1 MKILFRLFLAFLAS
15 LVLDAFTKIWAE
27 QMLEPYTPVPIIGD
41 FFRFTLGY
49 NTGVAFGMFANGGVW
64 PLVVTS
70 IVIIFL
76 FTWFTR
82 ALYTAH
88 FSAWTAW
95 PIGLLLGGAVG
106 NFIDRI
112 YDGQVTDF
120 IDVGVGATRWPTFN
134 LADSFILIGVGF
146 LVLSTFIH
154 HNEQDNI
161 SRFDKPS
168 GKDEVDTF
176 LTDVEN
182 AS

>member
-1 MKILFRLFLAFLAS
+1 MKIITRLFLAFLAA
-15 LVLDAFTKIWAE
+15 LVLDALTKFWAE
-27 QMLEPYTPVPIIGD
+27 QTLELFLPVPIVGE

-64 PLVVTS
+64 PLVITG

-76 FTWFTR
+76 FVWFIKT
-82 ALYTAH
+82 LYTGR
-88 FSAWTAW
+88 FPAWTAW

-106 NFIDRI
+106 NFLDRI

-120 IDVGVGATRWPTFN
+120 IDVGIGEARWPTFN

-146 LVLSTFIH
+146 LVLSTFVH
-154 HNEQDNI
+154 
-161 SRFDKPS
+161 
-168 GKDEVDTF
+168 KDENDYTPQFTGASGDGEIDAF

-182 AS
+182 AP